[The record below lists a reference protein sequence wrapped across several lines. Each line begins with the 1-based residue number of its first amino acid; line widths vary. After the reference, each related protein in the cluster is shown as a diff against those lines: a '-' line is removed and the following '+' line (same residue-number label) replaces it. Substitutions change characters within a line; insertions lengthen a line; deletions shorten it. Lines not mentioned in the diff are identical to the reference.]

1 MGSLADAL
9 PRARAKMAR
18 TALAVPTAT
27 NLGVRYSLMLKGAD
41 GEYAPVRLDT
51 EFRHTDLQPGDA
63 VRLRLEPNDSGFV
76 YLFQRDA
83 TGVWR
88 LAAAKRVAKA
98 QPTLL
103 PESGALQYE
112 QPGRK
117 ELLVVLS
124 PQEDPSLATLN
135 TADLDALASSA
146 SADILKATVSSG
158 ESAYAVDTRL
168 RAGQQKV
175 AFEITLEFR

>member
-1 MGSLADAL
+1 
-9 PRARAKMAR
+9 
-18 TALAVPTAT
+18 
-27 NLGVRYSLMLKGAD
+27 
-41 GEYAPVRLDT
+41 
-51 EFRHTDLQPGDA
+51 
-63 VRLRLEPNDSGFV
+63 
-76 YLFQRDA
+76 
-83 TGVWR
+83 
-88 LAAAKRVAKA
+88 
-98 QPTLL
+98 
-103 PESGALQYE
+103 
-112 QPGRK
+112 
-117 ELLVVLS
+117 LVVLS